1 MRGARRDSLRRMD
14 DHVSHLPDV
23 RPPEGGKA
31 RRVYLLLKDRIAR
44 GDYREGTALPGEQ
57 RLAQEFDVS
66 RVTIRRALDALL
78 GDALIEKRPG
88 SATLV
93 RPGAGRPLL
102 TGDFTTLMPQLL
114 EMSEASEA
122 RLLAFSYG
130 TPSAAVAAALGLDP
144 SDRVQIAVR
153 TRLVGGEPFSHLTTF
168 VPEAIA
174 RTFSEA
180 DLATTPLF
188 RLLERSGVK
197 IDSAS
202 QTVSATLASPEVA
215 EALGTPVGAALL
227 QIERVVRDAEGRGV
241 EVLQALYRP
250 DRFRLNMELD
260 RTGATGNR
268 QWTPVVGG
276 KDRTA

>member
-1 MRGARRDSLRRMD
+1 MEDLAPHPADA
-14 DHVSHLPDV
+14 

-31 RRVYLLLKDRIAR
+31 RRVYLLLRDRILRAE
-44 GDYREGTALPGEQ
+44 YREGAPLPGEQ
-57 RLAQEFDVS
+57 KLAVEFDVS

-78 GDALIEKRPG
+78 GDGLIEKRPG

-93 RPGAGRPLL
+93 RQGAGRPML

-114 EMSEASEA
+114 EMSENSQA

-130 TPSAAVAAALGLDP
+130 VPAVGVAAALGLGPD
-144 SDRVQIAVR
+144 DRVQIAVR
-153 TRLVGGEPFSHLTTF
+153 TRLVDDEPFSHLTTY

-202 QTVSATLASPEVA
+202 QTVTATLASPEVA
-215 EALGTPVGAALL
+215 EALGTTVGGPLL

-250 DRFRLNMELD
+250 DRFRLQMELD
-260 RTGATGNR
+260 RTGTKDKR
-268 QWTPVVGG
+268 TWTPVVGG
-276 KDRTA
+276 KDS

>member
-1 MRGARRDSLRRMD
+1 MD
-14 DHVSHLPDV
+14 DFAPQISET

-57 RLAQEFDVS
+57 KLAQEFDVS
-66 RVTIRRALDALL
+66 RVTVRRALDALL
-78 GDALIEKRPG
+78 GDRLIEKRPG

-93 RPGAGRPLL
+93 RRGAGRPVL

-114 EMSEASEA
+114 EMSETTAA
-122 RLLAFSYG
+122 RLLSFGYG
-130 TPSAAVAAALGLDP
+130 IPAAPVAAALGLGP
-144 SDRVQIAVR
+144 EDRVQIAVR
-153 TRLVGGEPFSHLTTF
+153 TRLVGDDPFSHLTTF
-168 VPEAIA
+168 VPEDIA

-202 QTVSATLASPEVA
+202 QSVSATLASPEVA
-215 EALGTPVGAALL
+215 DALGIAVGAPLL
-227 QIERVVRDAEGRGV
+227 SIERVVRDATGRGV

-250 DRFRLNMELD
+250 DRFRLQMELD
-260 RTGATGNR
+260 RTGTKDR
-268 QWTPVVGG
+268 RTWTPVVGG
-276 KDRTA
+276 KDTPK